1 MNPHDF
7 EMDLYNGSSSGI
19 AQPRQHQQ
27 PLVNS
32 SGEGFEDD
40 SSLLLPSLV
49 ETNFVDNVSGTA
61 SYYNGTPM
69 ANHNSAWLTPLSAPC
84 PAEPIQST
92 DVYRSYLPDQTQLR
106 WEASVDPNVAY
117 YAPVLE
123 PIGFTCPEPLIASH
137 EDYRKKINPET
148 GIAKGEMLAAVANG
162 STTPEGY
169 SRTPDVAST
178 PRSRCRRGPQSAVK
192 GEESLVGRDPH
203 QEDPLMTSFE
213 AKIDDRPPS
222 ASASLPISN
231 CLICGDKATVS
242 LIVLPKGKHYGA
254 YSCDGCKG
262 FFRRSVRRK
271 HTYSCRYNRACTID
285 KDMRNQCRF
294 CRLKKCFRVGMNR
307 AAVQNERDKI
317 SNRRPFCD
325 ASGLNGM
332 LIDISTLLRAEVESK
347 ETTETIEAKDLSSTG
362 PLSLSEIC
370 SAMKIHLL
378 RLINWARQL
387 DCFVNLDMQDQLTL
401 LRGNSGE
408 LLLLSM
414 VWQAISTSTQ
424 HIDETGSFNNLFHRL
439 NVAFMEVIKGSSGGG
454 RNEYPA
460 IPCCADDSKL
470 DAILKVIANT
480 IYRPLLELAIGETE
494 FICLKAIIFLSAGHL
509 NLSPN
514 GRLTIEASR
523 SRLQIELMNVMNDNQ
538 YLPEGRFGELLLL
551 VPTLQRVSGF
561 LVARIGSV
569 ATVSAAAA
577 AAVAAANTSAAGESD
592 GSINSLRL
600 DDLLGDILLSG
611 PTTLFDDLQVENNGT
626 VAMPFAYLPFDHN
639 IRYNGDG
646 DAPWQREG
654 STKQGITM
662 AFHLQPL
669 AATSTCYPQQQ
680 QQQQQQQ
687 EQQHLQMAQE
697 PINFFDN
704 AFAYQED
711 AEKH

>member
-1 MNPHDF
+1 
-7 EMDLYNGSSSGI
+7 
-19 AQPRQHQQ
+19 
-27 PLVNS
+27 
-32 SGEGFEDD
+32 

-49 ETNFVDNVSGTA
+49 DANFVEGVSGTA
-61 SYYNGTPM
+61 SYYNGTPVT
-69 ANHNSAWLTPLSAPC
+69 NQNNSWLTPLPTSC
-84 PAEPIQST
+84 PTEPIHST
-92 DVYRSYLPDQTQLR
+92 DVYRPYLPDHTQLR
-106 WEASVDPNVAY
+106 WETPVDPNAAY

-123 PIGFTCPEPLIASH
+123 PIGFTCPEPLINSH
-137 EDYRKKINPET
+137 EDYRKKISSES
-148 GIAKGEMLAAVANG
+148 GITKGELLTAVANG
-162 STTPEGY
+162 NTTSSGYSHTPE
-169 SRTPDVAST
+169 VVST
-178 PRSRCRRGPQSAVK
+178 PRSRCRRGAQNAVK
-192 GEESLVGRDPH
+192 GEESLGGRDPH
-203 QEDPLMTSFE
+203 QEDPLIASFE
-213 AKIDDRPPS
+213 VKIDDRPPS
-222 ASASLPISN
+222 ASPSLPISN
-231 CLICGDKATVS
+231 CLICGDKAT
-242 LIVLPKGKHYGA
+242 GKHYGA

-271 HTYSCRYNRACTID
+271 HTYSCRYNRTCTID

-325 ASGLNGM
+325 ASGLSGM

-347 ETTETIEAKDLSSTG
+347 ETTEAIEAKDLSSTG
-362 PLSLSEIC
+362 PLSLAEIC
-370 SAMKIHLL
+370 SAMKIHLF

-424 HIDETGSFNNLFHRL
+424 QIDEAGSFINLFYRL
-439 NVAFMEVIKGSSGGG
+439 NIAFMEVIKASSGGG

-460 IPCCADDSKL
+460 MTCCADDGKL
-470 DAILKVIANT
+470 DAILRVIANT

-514 GRLTIEASR
+514 GRMTIEASR

-569 ATVSAAAA
+569 ASASAAAS
-577 AAVAAANTSAAGESD
+577 AAVAAAYTSTTRESD
-592 GSINSLRL
+592 ENINSLRL

-611 PTTLFDDLQVENNGT
+611 PTTLFDDLQIENNGMVT
-626 VAMPFAYLPFDHN
+626 MPFTYLPFDQN
-639 IRYNGDG
+639 NRYNGDG
-646 DAPWQREG
+646 DTLSWQREG
-654 STKQGITM
+654 SAKQGIPM

-669 AATSTCYPQQQ
+669 ATTSSCYS
-680 QQQQQQQ
+680 QQQQ
-687 EQQHLQMAQE
+687 EQQQLQVAQE
-697 PINFFDN
+697 SINFFDN
-704 AFAYQED
+704 AFTYHED
-711 AEKH
+711 VEK

>member
-1 MNPHDF
+1 MTTK
-7 EMDLYNGSSSGI
+7 Y
-19 AQPRQHQQ
+19 
-27 PLVNS
+27 
-32 SGEGFEDD
+32 

-49 ETNFVDNVSGTA
+49 DTNFVESVPGTA
-61 SYYNGTPM
+61 SYYNGTPVT
-69 ANHNSAWLTPLSAPC
+69 NQNGAWLTPLPTSC
-84 PAEPIQST
+84 SIEPIHST
-92 DVYRSYLPDQTQLR
+92 DVYRPYLPDQTQLR
-106 WEASVDPNVAY
+106 WETQVDPNAAY

-123 PIGFTCPEPLIASH
+123 PIGFTCAEPLITNH
-137 EDYRKKINPET
+137 EEYRKKMNSES
-148 GIAKGEMLAAVANG
+148 GIAEGEMLTAVVNG
-162 STTPEGY
+162 NTTASGYSHTPEV
-169 SRTPDVAST
+169 TST
-178 PRSRCRRGPQSAVK
+178 PRSRCRRGSQHAVK
-192 GEESLVGRDPH
+192 GEASPGGRNPH
-203 QEDPLMTSFE
+203 QEDSLMASFE
-213 AKIDDRPPS
+213 VKIDDRPPS
-222 ASASLPISN
+222 GSASLPISN
-231 CLICGDKATVS
+231 CLICGDKAT
-242 LIVLPKGKHYGA
+242 GKHYGA

-271 HTYSCRYNRACTID
+271 HTYSCRYNRTCTID

-325 ASGLNGM
+325 ASGLNGT

-347 ETTETIEAKDLSSTG
+347 ATTEGIETKDLSSTG
-362 PLSLSEIC
+362 PLSLAEIC
-370 SAMKIHLL
+370 SAMKIHLF

-414 VWQAISTSTQ
+414 VWQAICTSSQ
-424 HIDETGSFNNLFHRL
+424 QIDEAGTFINLFHRL
-439 NVAFMEVIKGSSGGG
+439 NIAFMEVIKASGGG
-454 RNEYPA
+454 CNEFPA
-460 IPCCADDSKL
+460 MPCCADDSKL

-514 GRLTIEASR
+514 GRLTVEASR

-569 ATVSAAAA
+569 ATTSAAAA
-577 AAVAAANTSAAGESD
+577 AAVAAANSSATAESD
-592 GSINSLRL
+592 ETINSLRL

-611 PTTLFDDLQVENNGT
+611 PMTMFDDPQVETNGS
-626 VAMPFAYLPFDHN
+626 VAVPFAYLPFSHN
-639 IRYNGDG
+639 SRYHGNGDTLS
-646 DAPWQREG
+646 WQREG
-654 STKQGITM
+654 PAKQGITM

-669 AATSTCYPQQQ
+669 APTSTCYLQQQ
-680 QQQQQQQ
+680 QQGQQ
-687 EQQHLQMAQE
+687 LQVAQE
-697 PINFFDN
+697 SINFFDN
-704 AFAYQED
+704 AFTYQED
-711 AEKH
+711 VEKQ

>member
-7 EMDLYNGSSSGI
+7 EMDLYNGSSGGI
-19 AQPRQHQQ
+19 VQPRQHQHH
-27 PLVNS
+27 LVNS

-49 ETNFVDNVSGTA
+49 DANFVESVSGAA
-61 SYYNGTPM
+61 SYYNGTPVT
-69 ANHNSAWLTPLSAPC
+69 NQNTTWLAPLPTSC
-84 PAEPIQST
+84 PTEPIHST
-92 DVYRSYLPDQTQLR
+92 DVYRPYLPDQTQLR
-106 WEASVDPNVAY
+106 WEAPVDPNAAY

-137 EDYRKKINPET
+137 EEYRKKISPES
-148 GIAKGEMLAAVANG
+148 GITKGELLTAGATGN
-162 STTPEGY
+162 STSTGY
-169 SRTPDVAST
+169 SQASEVTST
-178 PRSRCRRGPQSAVK
+178 PRPRCRRGNQNAVK
-192 GEESLVGRDPH
+192 GEESLGGRDPH
-203 QEDPLMTSFE
+203 QEDPLMASFE
-213 AKIDDRPPS
+213 VKIDERPPS
-222 ASASLPISN
+222 ASASLPVSN
-231 CLICGDKATVS
+231 CLICGDKAT
-242 LIVLPKGKHYGA
+242 GKHYGA

-271 HTYSCRYNRACTID
+271 HTYSCRYNRTCTID

-347 ETTETIEAKDLSSTG
+347 ETTEAIEAKDLSTTG
-362 PLSLSEIC
+362 PLSLAEIC
-370 SAMKIHLL
+370 SAMKIHLF

-414 VWQAISTSTQ
+414 VWQAISTSAQ
-424 HIDETGSFNNLFHRL
+424 QIDEAGSFINLFYRL
-439 NVAFMEVIKGSSGGG
+439 NIAFMEVIKTSSGGG
-454 RNEYPA
+454 RNEYPVLT
-460 IPCCADDSKL
+460 CCADDSKL

-514 GRLTIEASR
+514 GRMTIEASR

-569 ATVSAAAA
+569 ATASAA
-577 AAVAAANTSAAGESD
+577 AAVAAVNTSSAGESD

-600 DDLLGDILLSG
+600 DDLLGEILLSG
-611 PTTLFDDLQVENNGT
+611 PTTLFDDLQIENNGT
-626 VAMPFAYLPFDHN
+626 VAMPFTYLPFDQN
-639 IRYNGDG
+639 NRYNGESDTLS
-646 DAPWQREG
+646 WQREG
-654 STKQGITM
+654 SAKQGLTM

-669 AATSTCYPQQQ
+669 ATTSACYSQH
-680 QQQQQQQ
+680 QQQQQ
-687 EQQHLQMAQE
+687 EQQQLQVAQE
-697 PINFFDN
+697 SISFFDN
-704 AFAYQED
+704 AFTYQED
-711 AEKH
+711 VGKQ